1 MSKVKLQEISKSIS
15 SGLTPLRSNSAYWEN
30 GSTPWLKTDQ
40 LGEKYI
46 YDTGEKISSY
56 ALEDTSIKLNPVN
69 SLAIAMYGE
78 GRTRGNISIL
88 KSEMTTNQASC
99 NLVIDENKADHEYV
113 YYFLKTQYNQ
123 LRNLSSG
130 VRNNLNS
137 NDIKNFEIRLPKNIA
152 TQKKIAAVLSA
163 LDAKIELNN
172 RINAELESLAKTIYD
187 YWFVQFDFPN
197 ADGKPYKSSG
207 GEMVYAEEGKG
218 DRAIPAGWE
227 VKDLGEFG
235 IFKNGVNYDPSQPGD
250 TPAKIV
256 NVRNISKASIF
267 IQNHD
272 LDTINLTS
280 REVNNYLV
288 SDKSILIARSG
299 IPGATRL
306 ISDYVKNTIYCGF
319 IICFEVED
327 PNLKFPLFFFLK
339 KIEKAMNSQSGGTI
353 MKNVNQGTLKSLK
366 ILLPKEVST
375 NYSIKLFNNT
385 IEPIFKK
392 INLIDEEN
400 QQLTQLRDWLLPML
414 MNGQV
419 SIK

>member
-1 MSKVKLQEISKSIS
+1 MSKVKLQAISKSIS

-30 GSTPWLKTDQ
+30 GSIPWLKTDQ

-46 YDTGEKISSY
+46 YDTDEKISSY

-69 SLAIAMYGE
+69 TLSIAMYGE
-78 GRTRGNISIL
+78 GRTRGNVSIL

-99 NLVIDENKADHEYV
+99 NLVIDENKADYEYV

-137 NDIKNFEIRLPKNIA
+137 NDIKNFEIRLPKDIT

-207 GEMVYAEEGKG
+207 GEMVYMGG
-218 DRAIPAGWE
+218 SDRVIPAGWE
-227 VKDLGEFG
+227 VISINEIATLSNDSINPMIFPNK
-235 IFKNGVNYDPSQPGD
+235 IFKYYSIPVFDELKTYSLEEGENIRSNKFTVTGNDVVISKLNPWFNRVIYPLSEDDMICSTEFVIWRTSNKLIKNFLYSIATSQPFISFCTQLASG
-250 TPAKIV
+250 TSNSHKRISPNNMMKYKIIFNEELANLFGEKV
-256 NVRNISKASIF
+256 NPI
-267 IQNHD
+267 
-272 LDTINLTS
+272 
-280 REVNNYLV
+280 
-288 SDKSILIARSG
+288 
-299 IPGATRL
+299 
-306 ISDYVKNTIYCGF
+306 
-319 IICFEVED
+319 
-327 PNLKFPLFFFLK
+327 
-339 KIEKAMNSQSGGTI
+339 
-353 MKNVNQGTLKSLK
+353 
-366 ILLPKEVST
+366 
-375 NYSIKLFNNT
+375 IKLRMQNQ
-385 IEPIFKK
+385 KQ
-392 INLIDEEN
+392 N

>member
-30 GSTPWLKTDQ
+30 GSIPWVKTDQ

-46 YDTGEKISSY
+46 YDSNEKISSY
-56 ALEDTSIKLNPVN
+56 ALQDTSIKLNPVN
-69 SLAIAMYGE
+69 TLSIAMYGE
-78 GRTRGNISIL
+78 GRTRGNVSIL

-99 NLVIDENKADHEYV
+99 NLVIDENKADHEFV

-197 ADGKPYKSSG
+197 SDGKPYKSSG
-207 GEMVYAEEGKG
+207 GEMVYHPELK
-218 DRAIPAGWE
+218 RKIPESWKVVPISE
-227 VKDLGEFG
+227 LMDVKDGTHDSPKPTESGFHL
-235 IFKNGVNYDPSQPGD
+235 ITSKHLLKNGIDFASAYFISKEDYNNVNKRSKVESNDILISMIGTIGETYFVKESSINFAIKNIGLFKTSQSVKLAEYVYLYINSFYGKQYF
-250 TPAKIV
+250 TSNISGSIQNYLTLGV
-256 NVRNISKASIF
+256 LRNIPLI
-267 IQNHD
+267 IPRDEILD
-272 LDTINLTS
+272 L
-280 REVNNYLV
+280 
-288 SDKSILIARSG
+288 
-299 IPGATRL
+299 
-306 ISDYVKNTIYCGF
+306 F
-319 IICFEVED
+319 
-327 PNLKFPLFFFLK
+327 
-339 KIEKAMNSQSGGTI
+339 I
-353 MKNVNQGTLKSLK
+353 MKVKPIYQK
-366 ILLPKEVST
+366 IYLG
-375 NYSIKLFNNT
+375 
-385 IEPIFKK
+385 
-392 INLIDEEN
+392 NLEN